1 MVEASEHDAVRV
13 VLSGE
18 KRNGLTTAESR
29 ETVQVLGLHQAQ
41 YERSSDLSSLHAR
54 ITCIVDVGQ
63 GGRRDKESIFACTQH
78 GERRVGQ
85 SGRRPCFP
93 TTASCLWA
101 YCTRIANEECIA

>member
-1 MVEASEHDAVRV
+1 MVEASEQDAVRV
-13 VLSGE
+13 VLSVG

-54 ITCIVDVGQ
+54 ITCIE
-63 GGRRDKESIFACTQH
+63 GGRRDKKSIFACTQH

-85 SGRRPCFP
+85 SGRRPWFP
-93 TTASCLWA
+93 TTASCFWA
-101 YCTRIANEECIA
+101 YRTRIANEECIA